1 MEKKV
6 TIDNLLEVAT
16 AVNDVLKTKASTS
29 AVTTATNDL
38 QTQIDAMQGQTRR
51 FFVDFDV
58 EFSTDTP
65 TKTQTDAW
73 LASCTP
79 SLLPNVGDAFKN
91 SNTTQSTYNHL
102 FVYYVDPLDTDELIL
117 SDDGVDTVSTASAS
131 SLGVVRGAGD
141 IEVDLNGDMF
151 VKDEAIAGQV
161 DKVTASYKVYGTDDE
176 GKQVTYNVDDFG
188 KVDTVNGISPDT
200 SKNVQTDYVYAT
212 ETEFEAAKANIP
224 IGATV
229 IKLYEYPESYAGFM
243 AVPDYSRL
251 EAITG
256 LNDIGKTWVA
266 NRDGFV
272 RLTIS
277 NQVISN
283 AIFNINGTQVLN
295 IVGTNDWER
304 EETFCPIHKGDI
316 LSISGIAAHPT
327 HDGYYVAYDAY
338 FYPVRYVV
346 TPNAASVIGKLTP
359 AVAKFIG
366 QPDYKN
372 RESTNR
378 ITVSNG
384 TWKVDRDGYV
394 TVGVSTT
401 AAAVEWLT
409 LYINNVLVYRD
420 VSRNAVS
427 PDTIQTVVP
436 VSKDDVITLGAQP
449 EAGMFCYFIP
459 PLTPPSLFVEG
470 ADLQSSTATGKVK
483 IDPETKTMSVSGEI
497 DTTGTYSINRPD
509 LWAANVEINFGSGLY
524 GRRATG
530 TFTETTSGTINEI
543 VLTPY
548 TVVSLLNSGGWWNF
562 GEGTRCMVNAPM
574 GNSSAITYWSNL
586 FIHTTEKTIKFR
598 SVSGNNRTAT
608 TTYDIWITY
617 TK

>member
-1 MEKKV
+1 MNKKV

-16 AVNDVLKTKASTS
+16 AVNDVLETKASTS

-79 SLLPNVGDAFKN
+79 SLLPNVGTAFKN

-102 FVYYVDPLDTDELIL
+102 FVYYVDPLDIDELIL

-151 VKDEAIAGQV
+151 VKDEAIAGKV
-161 DKVTASYKVYGTDDE
+161 DKVTAADKVYGTDDE

-243 AVPDYSRL
+243 AVPDYSKRETL
-251 EAITG
+251 TG
-256 LNDIGKTWVA
+256 MVDVGNTWTA

-272 RLTIS
+272 WVIIC
-277 NQVISN
+277 NQIIDN
-283 AIFNINGTQVLN
+283 ARFNINGRDILN
-295 IVGTNDWER
+295 VVGTNDYQSEQIMS
-304 EETFCPIHKGDI
+304 PISKDDV
-316 LSISGIAAHPT
+316 LSITGRAAHLD
-327 HDGYYVAYDAY
+327 HDGQYTRYAAY
-338 FYPVRYVV
+338 FYPVKHIV
-346 TPNAASVIGKLTP
+346 TPNAASVVGKLTP

-366 QPDYKN
+366 QPDYSKQETIN
-372 RESTNR
+372 RTPA
-378 ITVSNG
+378 G
-384 TWKVDRDGYV
+384 TLSWLCDRDGYIHF
-394 TVGVSTT
+394 TGAS
-401 AAAVEWLT
+401 ASSAMRGGF
-409 LYINNVLVYRD
+409 YINGISVYVPIPEARVENIIVPISKGD
-420 VSRNAVS
+420 IASRNGDEFWLS
-427 PDTIQTVVP
+427 
-436 VSKDDVITLGAQP
+436 SNMGA
-449 EAGMFCYFIP
+449 CYFIP

-524 GRRATG
+524 GQRFMG
-530 TFTETTSGTINEI
+530 MLTIGAGGDDN
-543 VLTPY
+543 
-548 TVVSLLNSGGWWNF
+548 TVFSNTASASKIVSLGGYFFEGASNCAVPFIIPQNPIYATIFVNNGIHFTSKSNSARN
-562 GEGTRCMVNAPM
+562 NAP
-574 GNSSAITYWSNL
+574 
-586 FIHTTEKTIKFR
+586 
-598 SVSGNNRTAT
+598 
-608 TTYDIWITY
+608 YDIWVTY